1 MLLIF
6 VADDQ
11 SPRLLYILNEILFKR
26 LQITY
31 TVTDNY
37 DYFMRSHM
45 PKINYSSS
53 YIPNCV
59 NIPAHT
65 LLYQE
70 NIRKIEIEVTP
81 NEKFQYTFFNIPF
94 DFSKLIETHKQQ
106 IPFDIFSASF
116 YLLSR
121 YEEYIVPKFDIHSR
135 FKAEESLAYKHQF
148 LQIPLVDI
156 WAMELG
162 NIIQK
167 QYPEINYSL
176 SEYHEIHSFDID
188 FAYKYIGL
196 SKFRFYKKA
205 LGNMLRFNFTELIK
219 MFDKSLADEYDTYDF
234 IFENLQKQQ
243 AASKFFFLVAEKI
256 GQHDKNLLPTSPDYQ
271 QLIKHI
277 NSKFPIGIHPSY
289 HASAI
294 KSMLQN
300 ETNVLS
306 KISNQPIENSRF
318 HFLKF
323 KLPNSYHYLIES
335 NILNDYSMA
344 YANKIGFRA
353 STCKG
358 FNFYNLSENKATSL
372 QVFSPCIMDVTL
384 KNFEKFTPNEA
395 IIAIEKMKQA
405 VKNVNG
411 TFISIWHNS
420 NLSNT
425 AEWKDW
431 KAIWLKIIAR

>member
-94 DFSKLIETHKQQ
+94 NFSKLIETPKQQ

-121 YEEYIVPKFDIHSR
+121 YEEYIVPKFDIHNR
-135 FKAEESLAYKHQF
+135 FKAEESLAYKHHF
-148 LQIPLVDI
+148 LQMPLVDI
-156 WAMELG
+156 WAIELG

-167 QYPEINYSL
+167 QYPEINYTL

-188 FAYKYIGL
+188 FAYKYKGL

-219 MFDKSLADEYDTYDF
+219 MFDKSLVDEYDTYNF
-234 IFENLQKQQ
+234 IFEELEKQKT
-243 AASKFFFLVAEKI
+243 ASKFFFLVAEKT

-277 NSKFPIGIHPSY
+277 ISKFPIGVHPSY
-289 HASAI
+289 HASTI
-294 KSMLQN
+294 KPMLQN
-300 ETNVLS
+300 EKDILS

-323 KLPNSYHYLIES
+323 KLPNSYNYLIES

-372 QVFSPCIMDVTL
+372 QVFSPCIMDVTI
-384 KNFEKFTPNEA
+384 KNFEEFSPNEA
-395 IIAIEKMKQA
+395 TETINKMKQA

-420 NLSNT
+420 NLSNSV
-425 AEWKDW
+425 EWKDW
-431 KAIWLKIIAR
+431 KAVWLKMIAR